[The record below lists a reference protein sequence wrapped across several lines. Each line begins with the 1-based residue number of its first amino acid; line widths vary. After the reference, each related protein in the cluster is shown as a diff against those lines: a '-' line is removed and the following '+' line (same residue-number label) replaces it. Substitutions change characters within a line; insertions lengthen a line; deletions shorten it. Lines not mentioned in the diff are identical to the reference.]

1 MEKSTSANHFRPSL
15 ISTSSGGSS
24 NINSLRSTQGMEG
37 LLLAETGGGMVA
49 LDIFSSTTGFREG
62 HPIRQD
68 TMSPQRPRG
77 RPRFHSFDGR
87 SSSGHRGTLSNHVI
101 PSAATSKELKAILGN
116 VHSKLKSGAS
126 ISSSLAGES
135 IGANERLLLEQTK
148 PHALAEVDVALESNT
163 CVQGGSL
170 QGYLVVNILQHPRGY
185 PVQITEPKLRVVGY
199 EHVPSTD
206 ERHVFYQ
213 ESRPISSLSSSWNSS
228 FDSGFDDDGFARS
241 KTGLYIIPF
250 SFFLPISGTFG
261 DPKGV
266 FDSSGASV
274 RYITMV

>member
-1 MEKSTSANHFRPSL
+1 
-15 ISTSSGGSS
+15 
-24 NINSLRSTQGMEG
+24 
-37 LLLAETGGGMVA
+37 MVA
-49 LDIFSSTTGFREG
+49 LDVFNSTTGFKEG
-62 HPIRQD
+62 LPISQH
-68 TMSPQRPRG
+68 TLSPERPRR
-77 RPRFHSFDGR
+77 RPRFHSFGGQSPTDYR
-87 SSSGHRGTLSNHVI
+87 KTFPNHAI

-126 ISSSLAGES
+126 VSSSLAGET

-163 CVQGGSL
+163 YVQGSSL
-170 QGYLVVNILQHPRGY
+170 QGSLVVNVLQHPRGY

-213 ESRPISSLSSSWNSS
+213 ESRPISSLSSSWNPP
-228 FDSGFDDDGFARS
+228 FDSEFDDDGFARA

-261 DPKGV
+261 NSKGV
-266 FDSSGASV
+266 FSSSGALV
-274 RYITMV
+274 RYIAMV